1 MNKAK
6 PFILLVSFFMF
17 ALLYL
22 HQKVQINVEAYQLS
36 ENYSLYNDLVDKHD
50 YMMYNF
56 TQKISLPQV
65 NQWAE
70 SNDLLPVGKG
80 RLLALNL
87 KQDNLS
93 AQNSK
98 FALIF
103 NRFLGV
109 STAAST
115 ALAGERDELDLK
127 R

>member
-1 MNKAK
+1 MNKAR
-6 PFILLVSFFMF
+6 PFITVIVIFTF
-17 ALLYL
+17 ALIYL
-22 HQKVQINVEAYQLS
+22 HQKIQINVEAYQLTR
-36 ENYSLYNDLVDKHD
+36 NYSIYNELVDKRD

-56 TQKISLPQV
+56 SREISLPQV

-70 SNDLLPVGKG
+70 SNNLLPVGKG

-87 KQDNLS
+87 KQKELS

-98 FALIF
+98 LASIF
-103 NRFLGV
+103 NRFLGI

-115 ALAGERDELDLK
+115 ALAKEKLDLK